1 MKNRAIPIVL
11 LLAFLVGCTT
21 VYTGIV
27 TLTQVVDTSM
37 KAWSD
42 IVHQGKATPA
52 LETKVK
58 QGYTTYQGACDTA
71 ANALI
76 AYKLSG
82 DPTQYQAAVAAAQA
96 AATALVETITPLLTP
111 SKATTIKTQLS
122 KAKVI

>member
-1 MKNRAIPIVL
+1 MRTKAIPIVL

-21 VYTGIV
+21 VFTGIV

-37 KAWSD
+37 KAWAD
-42 IVHQGKATPA
+42 VVHQGRSTPA
-52 LETKVK
+52 LEAKVK
-58 QGYTTYQGACDTA
+58 QGYNAYLGACETA
-71 ANALI
+71 KNALI

-82 DPTQYQAAVAAAQA
+82 DPAQYQAAVAAAQA
-96 AATALVETITPLLTP
+96 AATALVETITPLLTA